1 MELTI
6 EDIDNYAVN
15 NTRKI
20 AGQSLT
26 EDPSTPAPYLKPP
39 KFTGREEAIN
49 YFFDYITDEER
60 FGDFMD
66 ILEEGVP
73 VMDVVQFILMNS
85 FRRGEINPDMM
96 MMLAEPVAYI
106 LLGFAERHGIVA
118 TIVEDDE
125 DPEVVEDDAII
136 KGYHS
141 PIEEGEE
148 GEEEGLFRSKLQT
161 ITNPKDDEDNP
172 MKERIENM
180 PSLLDKGEE

>member
-49 YFFDYITDEER
+49 HFFDYITDEER

-73 VMDVVQFILMNS
+73 VMDVVQLILMNS

-106 LLGFAERHGIVA
+106 LLGLSEREGIVA
-118 TIVEDDE
+118 TIVEDDQ
-125 DPEVVEDDAII
+125 DPEVAEDNKII
-136 KGYHS
+136 KGYHEDEDTES
-141 PIEEGEE
+141 N
-148 GEEEGLFRSKLQT
+148 LFRDKLQT
-161 ITNPKDDEDNP
+161 ITSPKDDEDSP
-172 MKERIENM
+172 MKERIEAM
-180 PSLLDKGEE
+180 PSLLDKGDA

>member
-1 MELTI
+1 MELTT

-26 EDPSTPAPYLKPP
+26 EDPSTPAPYLKAP
-39 KFTGREEAIN
+39 KFTTKEEAIN

-60 FGDFMD
+60 FSELMD

-73 VMDVVQFILMNS
+73 VMDVVQLILTNS
-85 FRRGEINPDMM
+85 FEKGEINPDMM
-96 MMLAEPVAYI
+96 VMLAEPVAYI
-106 LLGFAERHGIVA
+106 LLGFAEREGIVA

-125 DPEVVEDDAII
+125 DPEVAEDNEII

-148 GEEEGLFRSKLQT
+148 NEEGLFRSKLQT
-161 ITNPKDDEDNP
+161 ITNPEDDENNP
-172 MKERIENM
+172 MKERIENA
-180 PSLLDKGEE
+180 PSLLAKGEA

>member
-1 MELTI
+1 MELTT

-26 EDPSTPAPYLKPP
+26 EDPSTPPPYLKAP
-39 KFTGREEAIN
+39 KFTGKEEAIN

-60 FGDFMD
+60 FTEIME

-73 VMDVVQFILMNS
+73 VMDVVQLILMHS
-85 FRRGEINPDMM
+85 FEKGEINPDMM
-96 MMLAEPVAYI
+96 MLLAEPVAFI
-106 LLGFAERHGIVA
+106 LLGFAEREGIVA
-118 TIVEDDE
+118 NIVEDDE
-125 DPEVVEDDAII
+125 DPEVAKDSAII

-148 GEEEGLFRSKLQT
+148 ESLFKSKLQT
-161 ITNPKDDEDNP
+161 ITKPKDDKDNP

-180 PSLLDKGEE
+180 PSLLDRGEE